1 MVAFILPKAWW
12 CGGCTAPHTTH
23 AQPGCPVLSLLAAA
37 VLAGAGC
44 TRQVS
49 YTQNVQPIL
58 SAKCLRCHDGD
69 GEGSEKSGFNVKS
82 YDSLMTGT
90 KLGQVIVPGDALS
103 SSLYL
108 MVSHK
113 TKPEIHMPPHGKESL
128 AKGRGEPLSEGEI
141 DTVKRWIDQGAKN
154 N

>member
-1 MVAFILPKAWW
+1 MNNRHNIMTLIVA
-12 CGGCTAPHTTH
+12 
-23 AQPGCPVLSLLAAA
+23 SL
-37 VLAGAGC
+37 LAGAGC

-49 YTQNVQPIL
+49 FSQDVNPIL
-58 SAKCLRCHDGD
+58 SAKCLKCHDGS

-82 YDSLMTGT
+82 YDSLLTGT

-108 MVSHK
+108 MISHK
-113 TKPEIHMPPHGKESL
+113 ANPEIHMPPHGKDSL
-128 AKGRGEPLSEGEI
+128 AKGRGEPLSQGEI

>member
-1 MVAFILPKAWW
+1 MNYR
-12 CGGCTAPHTTH
+12 HTT
-23 AQPGCPVLSLLAAA
+23 VTLLAAA
-37 VLAGAGC
+37 FLAGAGC

-49 YTQNVQPIL
+49 FNQDVKPIL
-58 SAKCLRCHDGD
+58 SAKCLSCHDGS

-82 YDSLMTGT
+82 YDSLIAGT

-103 SSLYL
+103 STLYL
-108 MVSHK
+108 MVAHK
-113 TKPEIHMPPHGKESL
+113 ANPEIHMPPHGRDSL
-128 AKGRGEPLSEGEI
+128 AKGRGEPLTESEI